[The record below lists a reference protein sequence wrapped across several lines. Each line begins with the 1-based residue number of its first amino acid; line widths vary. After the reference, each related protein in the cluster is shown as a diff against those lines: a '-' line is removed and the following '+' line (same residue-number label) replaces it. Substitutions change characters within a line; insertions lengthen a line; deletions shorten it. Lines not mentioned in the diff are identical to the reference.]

1 MELFQIII
9 LSIVQGITEYL
20 PVSSSAHLII
30 VSKITGWN
38 DQGLIMDIFAHGGS
52 LFAVIIYF
60 RRDLLEALNSY
71 SLTNSSSLL
80 NKIFVATLPI
90 VFVGFFSRDIAEII
104 FRDLNVIAFST
115 IIFAFILWYVEKLRN
130 KSSAKE
136 DISLKSAFF
145 IGLAQCLAIV
155 PGTSRSAITIIAALF
170 LGYSRV
176 QALRFSFLLA
186 IPTLLFIVLGEFAN
200 TNINE
205 IEVKYEDIAAIM
217 LFSFLSSLLCISIFL
232 RFIDKLTFMPF
243 VYYRLILGFGLLLF

>member
-30 VSKITGWN
+30 VSKISGWN

-52 LFAVIIYF
+52 LFAVIFYF
-60 RRDLLEALNSY
+60 RADLLEALNTY
-71 SLTNSSSLL
+71 SMRDSSSLL
-80 NKIFVATLPI
+80 NKIFIATLPI
-90 VFVGFFSRDIAEII
+90 LFVGFFSRGQAETI
-104 FRDLNVIAFST
+104 FRNLNVIAFST
-115 IIFAFILWYVEKLRN
+115 IIFALILWYVEKLQNNRI
-130 KSSAKE
+130 AGE

-145 IGLAQCLAIV
+145 IGLAQCLAII

-176 QALRFSFLLA
+176 QALRFSFFLA
-186 IPTLLFIVLGEFAN
+186 IPTLFFIVLGEFAS
-200 TNINE
+200 TNLNE
-205 IEVKYEDIAAIM
+205 MNVRYEDIVAIM
-217 LFSFLSSLLCISIFL
+217 LFSFLSSLLCISLFL
-232 RFIDKLTFMPF
+232 RFIDKLTYMPF